1 MRGMATSYLRLHEP
15 TIRRTALLSALALLI
30 VGGELAAQSAPA
42 LPPPAVDTVPPV
54 FRRAQRLINDGDGAT
69 GRAVLDS
76 ALNATEPRSAAE
88 AEALYWRATLAVSW
102 DDAQRDYLRIMLEH
116 DRTPLAAAAMLRLA
130 QGESARGDRTAAVR
144 YLERL
149 AREAPESALRGEAAL
164 WHGRLL
170 LEGGMRA
177 EGCAVVRAGHLLVKP
192 GELELSN
199 RYEYVLRG
207 CPAAAAAATPART
220 PAAPAAETPRTPAP
234 TPAPTPTTAP
244 RPAEPR
250 ETPPTGPV
258 WSVQAAAFNTRAE
271 ADGMVTGL
279 KARGYD
285 ARVDGTGAPFRV
297 RFGRFATREE
307 AAAASENYKARE
319 RADAFIVQ
327 VPRG

>member
-1 MRGMATSYLRLHEP
+1 MRGMATSYLRLHVP

-30 VGGELAAQSAPA
+30 AGDELAAQSPPV
-42 LPPPAVDTVPPV
+42 LPPPTVDTVPPV
-54 FRRAQRLINDGDGAT
+54 FRRAQRLINDGDGAA

-76 ALNATEPRSAAE
+76 ALDATEPRSAGE

-102 DDAQRDYLRIMLEH
+102 EDAQRDYLRIMLEH

-170 LEGGMRA
+170 VEGGLRA
-177 EGCAVVRAGHLLVKP
+177 EGCAVMRAGRLLVKP

-207 CPAAAAAATPART
+207 CPDVAAAATPARA
-220 PAAPAAETPRTPAP
+220 PAVPAAEAPRTPAP
-234 TPAPTPTTAP
+234 TPTPAP
-244 RPAEPR
+244 RPAAPR
-250 ETPPTGPV
+250 EAPPSGSV

-285 ARVDGTGAPFRV
+285 ARVDGTAAPFRV

>member
-1 MRGMATSYLRLHEP
+1 MMGSATSRMP
-15 TIRRTALLSALALLI
+15 CGTRNARRAVL
-30 VGGELAAQSAPA
+30 LAAMTLLFSSGDLTAQSTPA
-42 LPPPAVDTVPPV
+42 LPPPTVDTVPPV
-54 FRRAQRLINDGDGAT
+54 FRRAQRLINDGDGAA

-76 ALNATEPRSAAE
+76 ALNATEPRSEAE
-88 AEALYWRATLAVSW
+88 AQALYWRATLAVSW
-102 DDAQRDYLRIMLEH
+102 EDAQRDYLRIMLEH

-130 QGESARGDRTAAVR
+130 QGEAARGDRTAAVR

-149 AREAPESALRGEAAL
+149 AREAPQSALRGEAAL

-170 LEGGMRA
+170 VEGGMRD
-177 EGCAVVRAGHLLVKP
+177 EGCAVVRAGRLLVKP
-192 GELELSN
+192 GELELTN

-207 CPAAAAAATPART
+207 CPEVAAAAPPAT
-220 PAAPAAETPRTPAP
+220 PAAPVADTPRTPS
-234 TPAPTPTTAP
+234 PAPTP

-250 ETPPTGPV
+250 EAPPSGPV

-271 ADGMVTGL
+271 ADGFVTDL

-285 ARVDGTGAPFRV
+285 ARVDGAAAPFRV

-307 AAAASENYKARE
+307 AAAASETYKTRE

>member
-1 MRGMATSYLRLHEP
+1 MRRAVLLG
-15 TIRRTALLSALALLI
+15 ALTLLI
-30 VGGELAAQSAPA
+30 GAGDLTAQQATPA
-42 LPPPAVDTVPPV
+42 LPPPTVDTVPPV
-54 FRRAQRLINDGDGAT
+54 FRRAQRLINDGDGTA

-76 ALNATEPRSAAE
+76 VLNATEPRSAAE

-102 DDAQRDYLRIMLEH
+102 EDAQRDYLRIMLEH
-116 DRTPLAAAAMLRLA
+116 DRAPLAAAAMLRLA
-130 QGESARGDRTAAVR
+130 QGEAARGDRTAAVR

-170 LEGGMRA
+170 VEGGLRE
-177 EGCAVVRAGHLLVKP
+177 EGCAVVRAGRLLVTP

-207 CPAAAAAATPART
+207 CPEVATDAP
-220 PAAPAAETPRTPAP
+220 PAARAPETPQTPPP
-234 TPAPTPTTAP
+234 TPAP

-250 ETPPTGPV
+250 ATPPSGPV
-258 WSVQAAAFNTRAE
+258 WSVQAAAFTTRPE
-271 ADGMVTGL
+271 ADGFVTDL

-285 ARVDGTGAPFRV
+285 ARVDGSTAPFRV
-297 RFGRFATREE
+297 RFGRFATRPE
-307 AAAASENYKARE
+307 AAAASEDYKARE